1 MADDTRLRSNAE
13 AEIARIA
20 PLSQGRVGVAAVHLG
35 TGAHL
40 GFNDSMAFPMASTI
54 KVPLALTV
62 LDHVDKGQL
71 KLTTMFEVEPREM
84 MPSGPVGEEFFYP
97 GVSFSVLN
105 LLEPMITRSDNT
117 ATDVLFRAVGG
128 PTVVASHL
136 ASMGVSGIRV
146 SRTLRDLLKVL
157 YGLPTLPDD
166 QSVMGHFR
174 SLPLDELAVVR
185 ARAYA
190 PNPSYSN
197 DPQDQATP
205 SGMLD
210 LLGRIW
216 RADGVSAAAR
226 DLLLPIMQRTTT
238 GLRRI
243 RGRLPPGVTV
253 GDKTG
258 GACGTTNDIG
268 FVTLPGDRGTVTLAI
283 YVKESPLPNA
293 GREDVIADIARLV
306 YDYYAVT
313 S

>member
-1 MADDTRLRSNAE
+1 MADDMRMRANTE

-20 PLSQGRVGVAAVHLG
+20 PMSQGRVGVAAIHLG
-35 TGAHL
+35 SGARL
-40 GFNDSMAFPMASTI
+40 GFNDTMEFPMASTI

-62 LDHVDKGQL
+62 LDHVDKGRI
-71 KLTTMFEVEPREM
+71 KLSNMFAVEPREM
-84 MPSGPVGEEFFYP
+84 MPSGPVGDEFFHP
-97 GVSFSVLN
+97 GVAFSVHN

-117 ATDVLFRAVGG
+117 ATDVLYRAVGG
-128 PTVVASHL
+128 PQAVAAHL
-136 ASMGVSGIRV
+136 QAMGANGIRV
-146 SRTLRDLLKVL
+146 SRTIRDLLIVL
-157 YGLPTLPDD
+157 YGLPALGED
-166 QSVMGHFR
+166 QSVMGYMR
-174 SLPLDELAVVR
+174 ALPPDELATVR

-190 PNPSYSN
+190 PNPAYSN

-210 LLGRIW
+210 LLSRVW
-216 RADGVSAAAR
+216 RADGVSVAAR

-243 RGRLPPGVTV
+243 RGRLPPGVAV

-268 FVTLPGDRGTVTLAI
+268 FVTLPGDRGTVALAI
-283 YVKESPLPNA
+283 YVKESPLPNT
-293 GREDVIADIARLV
+293 GREEVIADIARLV
-306 YDYYAVT
+306 YDYYVVA

>member
-1 MADDTRLRSNAE
+1 MSMQANAE

-20 PLSQGRVGVAAVHLG
+20 PMAEGRVGVAAIHLAS
-35 TGAHL
+35 GARL
-40 GFNDSMAFPMASTI
+40 GFNDAMEFPMASTI

-62 LDHVDKGQL
+62 LDQVDKGKL
-71 KLTTMFEVEPREM
+71 ELTTMFEVAPQEM
-84 MPSGPVGEEFFYP
+84 LPSGPVGEEFFYP
-97 GVSFSVLN
+97 GVSFSVHN
-105 LLEPMITRSDNT
+105 LLDPMITRSDNT

-128 PTVVASHL
+128 PTVVADHL
-136 ASMGVSGIRV
+136 AAMGVSGIRV

-166 QSVMGHFR
+166 RSVMAHFR
-174 SLPLDELAVVR
+174 SLPPDELAVVR
-185 ARAYA
+185 ARAYT
-190 PNPSYSN
+190 PNAAYSN

-205 SGMLD
+205 QGMLD
-210 LLGRIW
+210 LLTRIW
-216 RADGVSAAAR
+216 RADGVSVAAR

-253 GDKTG
+253 ADKTG

-268 FVTLPGDRGTVTLAI
+268 FVTLPGGRGTIALAI
-283 YVKESPLPNA
+283 YVKESPLPNT
-293 GREDVIADIARLV
+293 GREDVIAEIARLV
-306 YDYYAVT
+306 YDYYVVT

>member
-1 MADDTRLRSNAE
+1 
-13 AEIARIA
+13 
-20 PLSQGRVGVAAVHLG
+20 
-35 TGAHL
+35 
-40 GFNDSMAFPMASTI
+40 
-54 KVPLALTV
+54 
-62 LDHVDKGQL
+62 
-71 KLTTMFEVEPREM
+71 
-84 MPSGPVGEEFFYP
+84 
-97 GVSFSVLN
+97 
-105 LLEPMITRSDNT
+105 
-117 ATDVLFRAVGG
+117 VLFRAVGG
-128 PTVVASHL
+128 PKVVAAHL
-136 ASMGVSGIRV
+136 AAMGVRDIRV

-157 YGLPTLPDD
+157 YGLPALPDD
-166 QSVMGHFR
+166 QSVMAHFR
-174 SLPLDELAVVR
+174 GLPPEELAVVR
-185 ARAYA
+185 ARAYM
-190 PNPSYSN
+190 PNAAYSS

-210 LLGRIW
+210 LLRRIW
-216 RADGVSAAAR
+216 RAEGVSPAAR

-268 FVTLPGDRGTVTLAI
+268 FVTLPGGRGTVALAI

-306 YDYYAVT
+306 YDYYVVT

>member
-1 MADDTRLRSNAE
+1 MTMQANAE

-20 PLSQGRVGVAAVHLG
+20 PMAEGRVGVAAMHLG
-35 TGAHL
+35 SGARL
-40 GFNDSMAFPMASTI
+40 GFNAAMEFPMASTI
-54 KVPLALTV
+54 KVPVALTV
-62 LDHVDKGQL
+62 LDHVDKGKL
-71 KLTTMFEVEPREM
+71 KLTTMLEIAPHEM
-84 MPSGPVGEEFFYP
+84 NPSGPVGDEFFYP
-97 GVSFSVLN
+97 GIALSVHN
-105 LLEPMITRSDNT
+105 LLDPMITRSDNT
-117 ATDVLFRAVGG
+117 ATDLLFRAVGG
-128 PTVVASHL
+128 PPAVAAHL
-136 ASMGVSGIRV
+136 AAMGVGGIRV
-146 SRTLRDLLKVL
+146 SRTIRDLLKVL

-166 QSVMGHFR
+166 QSIMAHFR
-174 SLPLDELAVVR
+174 GLPPDELATVR

-190 PNPSYSN
+190 PNPAYSD

-210 LLGRIW
+210 LLARIW
-216 RADGVSAAAR
+216 RAEGISAAAR

-243 RGRLPPGVTV
+243 RGRLPPGVVV

-268 FVTLPGDRGTVTLAI
+268 FVTLPGGRGIVALAI
-283 YVKESPLPNA
+283 YVKESPLPNT

-306 YDYYAVT
+306 YDYYVVT

>member
-1 MADDTRLRSNAE
+1 MSVQSNAE

-20 PLSQGRVGVAAVHLG
+20 PMAQGRVGVAAVHLG
-35 TGAHL
+35 TGARL
-40 GFNDSMAFPMASTI
+40 GFNDSMEFPMASTI

-62 LDHVDKGQL
+62 LDHVDKGRL
-71 KLTTMFEVEPREM
+71 KLTTMLEVEPREM
-84 MPSGPVGEEFFYP
+84 LPSGPVGEEFFYP
-97 GVSFSVLN
+97 GVAFSVHN
-105 LLEPMITRSDNT
+105 LLDPMITRSDNT

-128 PTVVASHL
+128 PSVVAAHL
-136 ASMGVSGIRV
+136 AAMGVGGIRV

-157 YGLPTLPDD
+157 YSLPTLPDD
-166 QSVMGHFR
+166 QSVMAHFR
-174 SLPLDELAVVR
+174 SLPPDALAIVR
-185 ARAYA
+185 ARAYT
-190 PNPSYSN
+190 PNPAYSN

-216 RADGVSAAAR
+216 RADGVSTAAR

-243 RGRLPPGVTV
+243 RGRLPPGVVV

-268 FVTLPGDRGTVTLAI
+268 FVTLPGGRGTVALAI
-283 YVKESPLPNA
+283 YVKESPLPNT

-306 YDYYAVT
+306 YDYYVVT